1 MTCNVNK
8 AVVYENKISA
18 FAEEIAELNSLMDE
32 EVIDPKMILPDAHIE
47 ELINEVKTAYG
58 K

>member
-1 MTCNVNK
+1 
-8 AVVYENKISA
+8 
-18 FAEEIAELNSLMDE
+18 MDE